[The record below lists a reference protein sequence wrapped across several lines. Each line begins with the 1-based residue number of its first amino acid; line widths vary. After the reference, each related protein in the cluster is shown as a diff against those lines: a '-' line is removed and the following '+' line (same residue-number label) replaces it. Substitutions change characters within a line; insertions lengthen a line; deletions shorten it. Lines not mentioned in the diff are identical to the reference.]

1 MVTYFYIF
9 TNMFFQSKSSR
20 TDVLTH
26 SNDWQT
32 RLVSSV
38 WRRSK
43 RNTVWLQFKTL
54 WQGSK
59 VSDLIL
65 CKGQEQKKKFTK
77 SSGGRFRADQEWQK
91 KQNKKTLISSC
102 WINVPPPSCFPDRVK
117 DAAEHHTHRP
127 HPPSLCSPASTWII
141 FASSRD
147 RGVMRRR
154 WEARS
159 ICVLITLKRPCAIF

>member
-1 MVTYFYIF
+1 
-9 TNMFFQSKSSR
+9 MFFQSKSSR

-43 RNTVWLQFKTL
+43 RNTVWLQFITL
-54 WQGSK
+54 WQGSR

-65 CKGQEQKKKFTK
+65 CKGQEQKKKNHQIFWRTVPC
-77 SSGGRFRADQEWQK
+77 RPRVTK